1 MNEAK
6 YELKNWKKWKRTVQ
20 LLEETR
26 DQLKDMKKG
35 INIDPFSMPGSGHKS
50 TIEQM
55 DKIIEQC
62 EQYDQLIEYYNFFIN
77 RLEKALT
84 ELLDETQR
92 EVCLIYANYK
102 NFRQKEF
109 EAIKKGYTTPTFYRI
124 LNDSCNLLNTVLSP
138 TFEKNMRVKSNE
150 NDI

>member
-35 INIDPFSMPGSGHKS
+35 INIDPFSMPGSGHKN

-77 RLEKALT
+77 RLEKALI

-92 EVCLIYANYK
+92 EVCLIYANYAFYK
-102 NFRQKEF
+102 KREYV
-109 EAIKKGYTTPTFYRI
+109 ALTKGYSKTNFYKI
-124 LNDSCNLLNTVLSP
+124 LKDSMELLNNVLEP
-138 TFEKNMRVKSNE
+138 FGKNLGVNSNKK
-150 NDI
+150 DI

>member
-35 INIDPFSMPGSGHKS
+35 INIDLFSMPGSGHKS

-92 EVCLIYANYK
+92 EVCLIYAHNRDYK
-102 NFRQKEF
+102 KREF
-109 EAIKKGYTTPTFYRI
+109 EAFKKGYAQKTFYRI
-124 LNDSCNLLNTVLSP
+124 LNKSADILNDVLSP
-138 TFEKNMRVKSNE
+138 FDRKMTVKKP
-150 NDI
+150 